1 MASLQLQ
8 HGYFLRCVCVN
19 KKYVDVELSKGWM
32 TTQMCSVPQPV
43 PRHPS
48 PHNTLTFHWTASIPT
63 SHPIHV
69 VCGGFGLCHMTQS
82 CPIRAL
88 NQSLLE
94 KRPRTEGKWNRKGG
108 ESKGASEQTE
118 RKREREIT
126 GLGDVAF
133 GLRLIGKATS
143 TSSMVSPEKTNIFL
157 LRPWELGFLS
167 LAIRKTSN
175 SFKWLSNQKKLQLIY
190 NKNTKNKTEET
201 FFFFL
206 TLRLI
211 RKNPKHIALAKL
223 WEIDNFIHG
232 WRVHKLVWALWR
244 AIWKCQ

>member
-1 MASLQLQ
+1 
-8 HGYFLRCVCVN
+8 
-19 KKYVDVELSKGWM
+19 
-32 TTQMCSVPQPV
+32 
-43 PRHPS
+43 
-48 PHNTLTFHWTASIPT
+48 
-63 SHPIHV
+63 
-69 VCGGFGLCHMTQS
+69 MTQS

-108 ESKGASEQTE
+108 ENKGASEQTE
-118 RKREREIT
+118 RKRKREIT

-232 WRVHKLVWALWR
+232 WRVHKLV
-244 AIWKCQ
+244 